1 MNWSVLTKKQQYM
14 AIGTVVLA
22 VAQIF
27 ILIHFLGGQDSSEL
41 NDESSQ
47 QELGN
52 LQEQLEE
59 AQLVLSKSKMI
70 NATLDETVAKLD
82 ELSVH
87 TPTVSDRYAWAY
99 EYVSI
104 RAVKAG
110 VELDSLEEI
119 AYVSVSDE
127 EEDPAEQPYEIRLST
142 QCGYNQLV
150 EFLWR
155 IEKGNPLVRIKDVNI
170 TTFSGGPNQ
179 HQVKVLLQWP
189 ATLKIERGNG

>member
-27 ILIHFLGGQDSSEL
+27 ILIHFLGGQDSSES
-41 NDESSQ
+41 NDASSQ
-47 QELGN
+47 LELGN

-59 AQLVLSKSKMI
+59 AQLVLTKSKMI
-70 NATLDETVAKLD
+70 NATLEETVAKLD

-119 AYVSVSDE
+119 VYVGDDD
-127 EEDPAEQPYEIRLST
+127 EDPAGQPYELRLST

-155 IEKGNPLVRIKDVNI
+155 IEQGNPLVRVKDVNI
-170 TTFSGGPNQ
+170 TTFSGSPN
-179 HQVKVLLQWP
+179 HHNVKVLLQWP